1 MKIKEKFGTIPVPGW
16 LFAAAMVV
24 YNELMLHAWVAEAFQ
39 LGRFAAITAFALGFG
54 LAMAFVSSLFSEK
67 VSKRVAIGIALA
79 VTVFWMTEYF
89 ISDAYRVFMTPAT
102 VAGGAGGVAQD
113 YFDLV
118 VSLVVRNLWRIAL
131 MLLPTVLYGLFC
143 RSSKTGWKLR
153 GVLAAGV
160 VVCYLL
166 GRSVTPDA
174 DLLGKAYNFDNA
186 VRSLGMN
193 MALILET
200 TRGSAEEEEPEFMIA
215 EPVVVATESPAETVP
230 EETAAETR
238 PVYGD
243 NVMEALNNK
252 VLNRNETNKV
262 FGSMNSYVAS
272 QTPSKQN
279 AYTGLFEGKNLIL
292 ITAEA
297 FSREVI
303 DPERTP
309 TLYRMA
315 NEGIRFDDY
324 YQPLWGASTT
334 SGEFSNVVGL
344 VPTTGG
350 SCMQEARQQNLF
362 LTMGKQLQAQNYYS
376 AAYHNHLHNFY
387 NRNMTHTYLGYDR
400 FIAMYGG
407 LEGVKAVWPESD
419 VELIEATIGD
429 YIDQQPFSIYY
440 MTVSGHCIYTLEE
453 NVQSR
458 RHYDVVKDLDCSETV
473 KYYLAAQMELEYAME
488 TLLRHLEEAGILN
501 DTVIAIS
508 TDHYPYGLERSST
521 WKNKKDF
528 VAELYGV
535 EEYDMFR
542 RDSSALI
549 IWSGCL
555 EDMDL
560 VVEEPVY
567 SLDLLPT
574 LSNLFGVEYDSRLL
588 IGRDA
593 LSDAE
598 PIVLWPDHSWK
609 TDKGSFNFKENKF
622 VPVEGVEIPEGYVE
636 RISAQVSNKIT
647 YCRSVMQHNYF
658 NYLTKL
664 LKEE

>member
-1 MKIKEKFGTIPVPGW
+1 
-16 LFAAAMVV
+16 
-24 YNELMLHAWVAEAFQ
+24 
-39 LGRFAAITAFALGFG
+39 
-54 LAMAFVSSLFSEK
+54 
-67 VSKRVAIGIALA
+67 
-79 VTVFWMTEYF
+79 
-89 ISDAYRVFMTPAT
+89 
-102 VAGGAGGVAQD
+102 
-113 YFDLV
+113 
-118 VSLVVRNLWRIAL
+118 
-131 MLLPTVLYGLFC
+131 
-143 RSSKTGWKLR
+143 
-153 GVLAAGV
+153 
-160 VVCYLL
+160 
-166 GRSVTPDA
+166 
-174 DLLGKAYNFDNA
+174 
-186 VRSLGMN
+186 
-193 MALILET
+193 
-200 TRGSAEEEEPEFMIA
+200 
-215 EPVVVATESPAETVP
+215 
-230 EETAAETR
+230 
-238 PVYGD
+238 
-243 NVMEALNNK
+243 
-252 VLNRNETNKV
+252 
-262 FGSMNSYVAS
+262 
-272 QTPSKQN
+272 
-279 AYTGLFEGKNLIL
+279 
-292 ITAEA
+292 
-297 FSREVI
+297 
-303 DPERTP
+303 
-309 TLYRMA
+309 
-315 NEGIRFDDY
+315 
-324 YQPLWGASTT
+324 
-334 SGEFSNVVGL
+334 
-344 VPTTGG
+344 
-350 SCMQEARQQNLF
+350 MQEARQQNLF